1 MKSSPKPAGTQ
12 VVTQT
17 NDPWSGQQPFLETG
31 FQRAQTDVLDK
42 PEQYFPGSTVVPFD
56 PRTTEALGL
65 METRARAGSPLTTA
79 GQQAVQSAATGELLS
94 ANPFL
99 SQDNPYLQ
107 SAIDSAT
114 SGLRRNYETVV
125 EPGIDARFSGAGRYG
140 SGLQAQAQSM
150 AQQNLAD
157 QIGDVATQMAFADYG
172 AQRGAYDAERARQMQ
187 AAQLAPQMAAL
198 DYTDPAQLAQI
209 GQAYEG
215 QAASELQEDIDRFN
229 LEQNAQKRALADY
242 MALVAGGQYGGSQ
255 TTSAPIYQDSTSN
268 VIGNI
273 ASLAGIGGS
282 LFGGMG
288 PFGDFGRWGK
298 S

>member
-17 NDPWSGQQPFLETG
+17 NDPWSGQQPFLEAG

-42 PEQYFPGSTVVPFD
+42 PEQYFPSSTVVPFD

-157 QIGDVATQMAFADYG
+157 QIGDVATQMTFADYG

-229 LEQNAQKRALADY
+229 LEQNAQKKALADY
-242 MALVAGGQYGGSQ
+242 MSLVAGGQ
-255 TTSAPIYQDSTSN
+255 
-268 VIGNI
+268 
-273 ASLAGIGGS
+273 
-282 LFGGMG
+282 FGGETTRTA
-288 PFGDFGRWGK
+288 PLY
-298 S
+298 SNQ